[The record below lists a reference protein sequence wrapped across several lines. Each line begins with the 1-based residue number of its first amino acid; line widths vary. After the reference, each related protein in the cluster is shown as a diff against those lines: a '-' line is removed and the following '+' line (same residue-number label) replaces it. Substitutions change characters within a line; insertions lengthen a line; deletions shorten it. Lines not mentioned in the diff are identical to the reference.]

1 VAGGVGVVQHGED
14 VLGMNGPLLPPLQE
28 RPPQLPGHGDVI
40 NAFQVVI
47 VLAGDQPDHILAEVQ
62 VGPLQSE
69 YF

>member
-1 VAGGVGVVQHGED
+1 
-14 VLGMNGPLLPPLQE
+14 MNGPLLPPLQE